1 MGSLYARAFA
11 SQSLLDAWAQVREAA
26 LEDGLPDAQVTAFEE
41 DAAERLAEMGA
52 QLAEGRW
59 EPAPVRRVEIPKP
72 SGGLRVLGVPPLT
85 DRIVERALLRVL
97 DPVIDP
103 RLLPWSFAYRRG
115 LGVWDAL
122 AALAEARDTGAT
134 WVARGDITDCFA
146 RIPQWEVLRRFRE
159 VVDDLRVIHLV
170 GLLLDRPA
178 TGTRTSPGERGLGL
192 HQGSPISPLLCNL
205 YLDTF
210 DRAMLTAGY
219 RVLRYGDDLAI
230 PADSR
235 ADAENALVTAS
246 TELAD
251 LRLELN
257 GGKSHVVSFD
267 EGVPF
272 LGETTTASTLH
283 RGELLSH
290 PLETSVYV
298 DRQGAV
304 VRVRGDRLVVTAEND
319 DGQEEALLR
328 LSLRRVR
335 QVVCYGRVSLTTP
348 FLHRAAERGIE
359 VVLLT
364 DTGGLGARLASPT
377 SSDPQVR
384 RAQYAA
390 ADDPGRSLGA
400 AAGFVTGKLVN
411 MRAAVLRAAA
421 ADDTEAYDAAQTIG
435 AMTDRVPDAK
445 AVDELLGIEG
455 AASRAYFTDLARAL
469 DPTWDFTARRRRP
482 PPDPINA
489 MLSYGYTLLA
499 NEAAAAAETAGLDP
513 MVGLLHRHR
522 WGRPALALDLME
534 EFRPLI
540 VDVVVRRLVS
550 TGQVRPEQFDQDP
563 ATGSRMGGDARTAF
577 LAAYERRMLTLTT
590 HRPTGRRVSYR
601 VVLSLQAKSLAR
613 SLLDPVSSY
622 QPHLRQ

>member
-1 MGSLYARAFA
+1 M
-11 SQSLLDAWAQVREAA
+11 
-26 LEDGLPDAQVTAFEE
+26 
-41 DAAERLAEMGA
+41 
-52 QLAEGRW
+52 
-59 EPAPVRRVEIPKP
+59 
-72 SGGLRVLGVPPLT
+72 
-85 DRIVERALLRVL
+85 
-97 DPVIDP
+97 
-103 RLLPWSFAYRRG
+103 
-115 LGVWDAL
+115 
-122 AALAEARDTGAT
+122 
-134 WVARGDITDCFA
+134 
-146 RIPQWEVLRRFRE
+146 LRRLRE
-159 VVDDLRVIHLV
+159 VVDDLQVIHLV

-178 TGTRTSPGERGLGL
+178 IGARTSPDERGLGL

-205 YLDTF
+205 YLDVF

-230 PADSR
+230 PTDSR
-235 ADAENALVTAS
+235 ADAEQALVTAS
-246 TELAD
+246 TELAE

-257 GGKSHVVSFD
+257 SGKSHVVSFD

-272 LGETTTASTLH
+272 LGETTTVSTLH

-304 VRVRGDRLVVTAEND
+304 VRVRGDRLVVTAES
-319 DGQEEALLR
+319 DGGDEEALLR

-364 DTGGLGARLASPT
+364 ESGGLSARLASPT
-377 SSDPQVR
+377 SSDPQIR

-390 ADDPGRSLGA
+390 ADDPARSLA
-400 AAGFVTGKLVN
+400 AATGFVTGKLVN
-411 MRAAVLRAAA
+411 MRAAVLRAAE
-421 ADDTEAYDAAQTIG
+421 ADDVQAYDAAQTISDL
-435 AMTDRVPDAK
+435 ADRAPEAG
-445 AVDELLGIEG
+445 AVDELLGLEG
-455 AASRAYFTDLARAL
+455 AASRAYFIDLARTL
-469 DPTWDFTARRRRP
+469 DPSWDFTGRQRRP
-482 PPDPINA
+482 PPDPVNA
-489 MLSYGYTLLA
+489 MLSYGYTILA

-534 EFRPLI
+534 EFRPLT
-540 VDVVVRRLVS
+540 VDVVVRRLVN
-550 TGQVRPEQFDQDP
+550 TGQVRPEQFDLDP
-563 ATGSRMGGDARTAF
+563 AAGARMSGDARAAF

-601 VVLSLQAKSLAR
+601 VVLSLQAKNLAR
-613 SLLDPVSSY
+613 SLLDPAARY
-622 QPHLRQ
+622 APHLRQ